1 MRRICERA
9 SESCRVVAPWP
20 RSRDSAAK
28 TPLRCGG
35 SLRMA
40 GVVLALLLAAA
51 TTTTLGG
58 VDAVVEEIRLTLQ
71 IVQLVKEVGVEVA
84 RALEVYEQTDEQ
96 ERLLMLSVEKLSHR
110 VDAASVRSEE
120 AVTSLLSAQQ
130 TLPTLLRYELRLD
143 ALVETANQ
151 VEALFLSMA
160 QYTKGG
166 VERHTM
172 EDFAHSVVSH
182 GQGSVRRML
191 SSMHQALLGKA
202 AAGRSLDSGVL
213 TMLQRAVE
221 VISLMD
227 AILKDFPRTAGYEE

>member
-1 MRRICERA
+1 M
-9 SESCRVVAPWP
+9 
-20 RSRDSAAK
+20 
-28 TPLRCGG
+28 T
-35 SLRMA
+35 

-51 TTTTLGG
+51 TTLGA
-58 VDAVVEEIRLTLQ
+58 VDAAVDEIRLTLQ

-84 RALEVYEQTDEQ
+84 RVLEVYEKTDEQ
-96 ERLLMLSVEKLSHR
+96 ERLLMQSVEKLSHR

-120 AVTSLLSAQQ
+120 AVTSLLSAQE

-166 VERHTM
+166 VERHTL

-191 SSMHQALLGKA
+191 STMHQALLGKA

-213 TMLQRAVE
+213 KMLQRAVE

-227 AILKDFPRTAGYEE
+227 TICKQFLRFS